1 MRSLETTKD
10 TTKQLQ
16 QRIVKL
22 NEDLEDKRKEE
33 SDLREELHKKIADL
47 SELANDYQTL
57 VKINKEFEMKLDA
70 GISAEERNELE
81 EIISNLQFENKALA
95 SDMKH
100 NEEIVAKLENDV
112 VGLVK
117 TLEETKNENGK
128 LRETKERFEN
138 FKTEHD
144 RFLNEY
150 EDMEREL
157 NNLKFVNKELDEE
170 LRSLH
175 EKEDGSHQEA
185 KKIQEEK
192 QKLGNEIIAK
202 DEKLKN
208 VEQELVRV
216 TKELTMMQM
225 DIEKERN
232 QVSISL
238 LNNII

>member
-1 MRSLETTKD
+1 M
-10 TTKQLQ
+10 
-16 QRIVKL
+16 
-22 NEDLEDKRKEE
+22 EDKRKEE
-33 SDLREELHKKIADL
+33 SDLREELHKKIVDL

-70 GISAEERNELE
+70 GLSAEERNELE
-81 EIISNLQFENKALA
+81 EIISNLQFENKALT

-100 NEEIVAKLENDV
+100 NEEIVANLEDKV

-117 TLEETKNENGK
+117 ALEETKSENGK

-138 FKTEHD
+138 FKTDHD

-157 NNLKFVNKELDEE
+157 NDLKFVNKELDEE

-185 KKIQEEK
+185 RKMQEEK

-202 DEKLKN
+202 EEKLKN

-216 TKELTMMQM
+216 TKELTMIQM

-232 QVSISL
+232 QVSSYIFVL
-238 LNNII
+238 K